1 MSEEEEKKKKKKSS
15 GDKDDK
21 KKLKKKK
28 SGSSKS
34 PKGTTRKKSN
44 RLKIKSPV
52 QDVNFDNQSELEQSV
67 STLSVSTA
75 HMSLDDTVDTE
86 ENSKI
91 TIIVRQPNGDV
102 LELQDINPRKD
113 TVTTIEDFLSD
124 KYYGGR
130 DKDGTIHPDQLRPIR
145 HKENILDGRKNKR
158 PLREYGI
165 RKDGEVL
172 ELIPMTIDVVE
183 FGCLKTLDN
192 IDPIND
198 DIHNLLLQAAGKDI
212 PVEMLFMLHKE
223 NMRQVDEEDGLRTF
237 YDNGINEYDT
247 LVIQRKPVVVKIQ
260 FPAESEIMAPAN
272 DGDVVNVA
280 VGGDEDVPILEVTVN
295 PDKADLDLIRKYIS
309 NSSGVPMDC
318 QILTRI
324 SDPNDPSRRTRLR
337 GAGDVKFSDPSLGIV
352 DDCILELAPMTIN
365 IETPQGITVRQQFFP
380 STTVEDIKQKLAK
393 FKLFVPI
400 ESHRLVLGDGTE
412 VGGEDDNENRIGS
425 DDSLL
430 MELDVDVGDTL
441 IVERT
446 KVPINVKIPY
456 GMKDIEV
463 LVNLQKD
470 TIDQVRRLV
479 FEKTG
484 LSKEYQERYSFGDRL
499 LDDSVLGKFDIT
511 EDDSITLDPFRVHII
526 RMPRKKRVVIDGLN
540 PMKDTVQQLKMKI
553 ATSIN
558 LAPFK
563 QRLFNPDTDEEYVG
577 DKASTKTLQDHGIK
591 DDGVI
596 NLEQSKVNLK
606 IVMPNSD
613 ELNLTVDPRIDDLQ
627 KVRDFVFNKYYNKRN
642 IPDEDVMR
650 MLIRSRP
657 LNKEPG
663 ETKLRQYGIV
673 ADDESIIIKPISL
686 SVTTPRRVILC
697 RKIDPFRDTLDSISK
712 IVKKEGINVD
722 GMQIEFDSKEMTDF
736 ESVLYDLEIGEG
748 AKLEFKTTT

>member
-192 IDPIND
+192 VDPIND

-309 NSSGVPMDC
+309 NSSGVPMDY

-352 DDCILELAPMTIN
+352 DDCILDLAAYS
-365 IETPQGITVRQQFFP
+365 V
-380 STTVEDIKQKLAK
+380 SACAL
-393 FKLFVPI
+393 
-400 ESHRLVLGDGTE
+400 RLH
-412 VGGEDDNENRIGS
+412 
-425 DDSLL
+425 
-430 MELDVDVGDTL
+430 
-441 IVERT
+441 
-446 KVPINVKIPY
+446 
-456 GMKDIEV
+456 
-463 LVNLQKD
+463 LV
-470 TIDQVRRLV
+470 
-479 FEKTG
+479 
-484 LSKEYQERYSFGDRL
+484 YS
-499 LDDSVLGKFDIT
+499 VCCNT
-511 EDDSITLDPFRVHII
+511 
-526 RMPRKKRVVIDGLN
+526 
-540 PMKDTVQQLKMKI
+540 
-553 ATSIN
+553 
-558 LAPFK
+558 
-563 QRLFNPDTDEEYVG
+563 
-577 DKASTKTLQDHGIK
+577 
-591 DDGVI
+591 
-596 NLEQSKVNLK
+596 
-606 IVMPNSD
+606 
-613 ELNLTVDPRIDDLQ
+613 
-627 KVRDFVFNKYYNKRN
+627 
-642 IPDEDVMR
+642 
-650 MLIRSRP
+650 
-657 LNKEPG
+657 
-663 ETKLRQYGIV
+663 
-673 ADDESIIIKPISL
+673 
-686 SVTTPRRVILC
+686 C
-697 RKIDPFRDTLDSISK
+697 
-712 IVKKEGINVD
+712 
-722 GMQIEFDSKEMTDF
+722 
-736 ESVLYDLEIGEG
+736 
-748 AKLEFKTTT
+748 